1 VELNDSVRRNG
12 PTFVD
17 VELVRALAK
26 VAPELSVV
34 QRMPSGA
41 QVLSPTRI
49 QGALSAVDQAI
60 AKLESRLDAARQ
72 SGQEGAVGATLDCR
86 AAAALLRARA
96 DRQESEPHS
105 VAQRA
110 IVLVEYF
117 RFHDVICCLTLRS
130 GEDLPILH
138 LIETTVSE
146 VAATAAQAP
155 WSTGADGETWP
166 ALLATIVR
174 PIAERSAKDD
184 LLWIVP
190 CGPLHQVPF
199 HAAVVDGALLVERNP
214 ICYSPSASV
223 AARCLE
229 RARGRYG
236 RAIVFGDT
244 MGDLA
249 FARIE
254 CRQVATRFGTR
265 ALVGDEATEAA
276 FAGARAQA
284 GDDLDVVHLAAHG
297 TFDADDPLDSG
308 IQLAGGGERPAL
320 LTARDVVRDSLP
332 AELVALSA
340 CESGR
345 THVFEGDEPVGLT
358 RAFLSAG
365 AASVLATLWLIND
378 LSTRLIVERFYD
390 ALLAPAAAAD
400 LRWRKAG
407 ALQRALEFVRRAT
420 IAELARH
427 PDATVADLVRAIA
440 AERNLAENDA
450 PFADARYW
458 AAFVLIGA
466 WT

>member
-1 VELNDSVRRNG
+1 
-12 PTFVD
+12 
-17 VELVRALAK
+17 
-26 VAPELSVV
+26 
-34 QRMPSGA
+34 
-41 QVLSPTRI
+41 
-49 QGALSAVDQAI
+49 
-60 AKLESRLDAARQ
+60 
-72 SGQEGAVGATLDCR
+72 
-86 AAAALLRARA
+86 
-96 DRQESEPHS
+96 
-105 VAQRA
+105 
-110 IVLVEYF
+110 
-117 RFHDVICCLTLRS
+117 
-130 GEDLPILH
+130 
-138 LIETTVSE
+138 
-146 VAATAAQAP
+146 
-155 WSTGADGETWP
+155 
-166 ALLATIVR
+166 
-174 PIAERSAKDD
+174 
-184 LLWIVP
+184 
-190 CGPLHQVPF
+190 
-199 HAAVVDGALLVERNP
+199 
-214 ICYSPSASV
+214 
-223 AARCLE
+223 
-229 RARGRYG
+229 
-236 RAIVFGDT
+236 VFGDT